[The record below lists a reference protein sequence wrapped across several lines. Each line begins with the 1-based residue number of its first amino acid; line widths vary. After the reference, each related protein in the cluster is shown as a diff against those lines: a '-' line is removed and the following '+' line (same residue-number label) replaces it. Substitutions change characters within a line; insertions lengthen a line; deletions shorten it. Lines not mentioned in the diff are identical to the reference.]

1 MHPILTRI
9 LTFALMSVAIYFG
22 ITATLIVVGK
32 PRKPHDPEKGLSF
45 DELFFDTSSLPE
57 LETFEARDGATLA
70 YRHYPADADTVLILL
85 HGSGWH
91 SSYLLPLAEFVSGEN
106 LAHVYTPDLRG
117 HGLNPARRGDI
128 DYVAQLEDDIAD
140 LIALIKQ
147 QHPDAPMIVGG
158 HSSGGGLALRFAGS
172 EYGQQAAAYLL
183 LAPYLQYN
191 APTARPNSGGWAR
204 PYTPR
209 IAGLTMLNNVGI
221 RWFNHLTAIDFNMP
235 EKARNGT
242 ETLAYSF
249 RLNTGFAPRNYKKDL
264 RAITQPLLVVA
275 GTADEAFYAEKYEP
289 VITQYTEAQVELL
302 DGATHMGA
310 VVDPRARPVIRTW
323 LEKMD
328 EELVKE

>member
-1 MHPILTRI
+1 MDPILTRI
-9 LTFALMSVAIYFG
+9 LTFALTSVAIYAG
-22 ITATLIVVGK
+22 IAGTLIVIGK
-32 PRKPHDPEKGLSF
+32 PRKPHDPSKGLSF
-45 DELFFDTSSLPE
+45 EELFFDTSSLPE
-57 LETFEARDGATLA
+57 LQSFEARDGATLA
-70 YRHYPADADTVLILL
+70 YRYYPTDAETVLILL

-117 HGLNPARRGDI
+117 HGLNPTRRGDI

-140 LIALIKQ
+140 LIAVIKRE
-147 QHPDAPMIVGG
+147 HPNADVVVGG

-172 EYGQQAAAYLL
+172 PYGQQADAYLL

-204 PYTPR
+204 PYTAR

-221 RWFNHLTAIDFNMP
+221 RGLNHLTVIDFNMP
-235 EKARNGT
+235 EKARDGT

-249 RLNTGFAPRNYKKDL
+249 RLNTGYAPRNYKKDL
-264 RAITQPLLVVA
+264 RAITQPLLLIA
-275 GTADEAFYAEKYEP
+275 GTDDEAFYADNYEA
-289 VITQYTEAQVELL
+289 VISPYTKGQVELV

-310 VVDPRARPVIRTW
+310 AVDPEVRPIIQAW
-323 LEKMD
+323 LESL
-328 EELVKE
+328 ESSSS